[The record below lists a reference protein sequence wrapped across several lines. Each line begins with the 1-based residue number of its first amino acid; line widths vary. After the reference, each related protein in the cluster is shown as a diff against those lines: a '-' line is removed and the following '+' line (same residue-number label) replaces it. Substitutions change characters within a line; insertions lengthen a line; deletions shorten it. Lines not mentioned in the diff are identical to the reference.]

1 MNRTPSHVAAAA
13 VVIALILSGCGAA
26 AEKASEKATEQIL
39 EEQIGGNVDIDTG
52 GDGSVEIE
60 TDEGSASFG
69 TGDVPEE
76 WPEFLELPDDVEI
89 QSGTTIDSSDGRLV
103 TIVGI
108 TDETPEEVLARYKD
122 LLAEWEISGESTSSG
137 GGSTLTGAQW
147 ENGKERVSL
156 AASDTEAD
164 GRTFLTLGHTT
175 LG

>member
-1 MNRTPSHVAAAA
+1 MNRTPSHVAAAT

>member
-69 TGDVPEE
+69 TGDVPDE

>member
-147 ENGKERVSL
+147 ANGKERVSL

>member
-1 MNRTPSHVAAAA
+1 MNRTPSHVAVAA

>member
-60 TDEGSASFG
+60 TDEGSESFG